1 MVTIEELA
9 EGKSSILH
17 FVPIAN
23 DDVIAIRLN
32 FEHIRNSLCIME
44 LIYAVLDPL
53 ALFSIL
59 LVSWLLLRFSGVDFS
74 AREVMFPVFLL
85 LLLMIISAPA
95 VVNPLLTSYEARLT
109 EYQCENTEGLPIVVL
124 GGGVD
129 GRAESPDQIEYM
141 KPATFDRVIGAY
153 RLAQLSPS
161 SDIYLSGGEYR
172 MVAESKMMAN
182 FLGKLGIDSN
192 RVVLDDVSRNTFEN
206 AVEVRQLLQ
215 ARGMEA
221 TVLLVT
227 SAVHMYRASASFRSM
242 GVEVCPAAVGYLG
255 LHDVPAFALLPQSS
269 ALRKTAALLHEVI
282 GWGYYK
288 ATRKL

>member
-1 MVTIEELA
+1 
-9 EGKSSILH
+9 
-17 FVPIAN
+17 
-23 DDVIAIRLN
+23 
-32 FEHIRNSLCIME
+32 ME

-59 LVSWLLLRFSGVDFS
+59 LASWLLLRVGAMGDGD
-74 AREVMFPVFLL
+74 RGVMFPILL
-85 LLLMIISAPA
+85 LLLLILISAPA
-95 VVNPLLTSYEARLT
+95 VVNPLLTSYEAKLAD
-109 EYQCENTEGLPIVVL
+109 YLCEDTKGLPIVVL

-129 GRAESPDQIEYM
+129 GRAESPEQIEYM
-141 KPATFDRVIGAY
+141 KPETFDRVVGAY
-153 RLAQLSPS
+153 HLAQLSPL

-172 MVAESKMMAN
+172 MVAESKMMAD
-182 FLGKLGIDSN
+182 FLGRLGIDQN

-206 AVEVRQLLQ
+206 AVEVRRLLEG
-215 ARGMEA
+215 RDIEA

-242 GVEVCPAAVGYLG
+242 GVAVCPAPVGYLG
-255 LHDVPAFALLPQSS
+255 LHDVPVFALLPQST

-288 ATRKL
+288 ATGKL